1 MVVEEKEPEM
11 PWSQITFLS
20 CHTHTVVALMSYFL
34 YLFFPWEV
42 KEKGGGLLQ
51 KSGFLP
57 CGTREKWLSTKST
70 FAKWPIDL
78 DWLGPPLPNCGLG
91 LSLEMSKKLGGKEEK
106 KIYSLI
112 QHYSILNTLE
122 RKGFTAN
129 TFVQPEYLFSST
141 TQTCESGILHLRNC
155 LSS

>member
-78 DWLGPPLPNCGLG
+78 DWLGPPFL
-91 LSLEMSKKLGGKEEK
+91 
-106 KIYSLI
+106 
-112 QHYSILNTLE
+112 
-122 RKGFTAN
+122 TADW
-129 TFVQPEYLFSST
+129 VYP
-141 TQTCESGILHLRNC
+141 
-155 LSS
+155 

>member
-1 MVVEEKEPEM
+1 MGSKRERGRAASKVRILAMWNKGK
-11 PWSQITFLS
+11 
-20 CHTHTVVALMSYFL
+20 VALYKVYICQMANRFRLAWAS
-34 YLFFPWEV
+34 
-42 KEKGGGLLQ
+42 
-51 KSGFLP
+51 
-57 CGTREKWLSTKST
+57 
-70 FAKWPIDL
+70 
-78 DWLGPPLPNCGLG
+78 LPNCGLG
-91 LSLEMSKKLGGKEEK
+91 LSIEMSKKLGGKEEK